1 MSLRSRVD
9 RIERQ
14 ATEDRSDLTSVEVW
28 EQIGA
33 DAWRMR
39 TTGEVLSLASVEARP
54 GVAGQISRILVE
66 LSAEFWEPAMTCS
79 LRTPTTW
86 SHVSFALM
94 NLPTAGP

>member
-33 DAWRMR
+33 DA
-39 TTGEVLSLASVEARP
+39 
-54 GVAGQISRILVE
+54 
-66 LSAEFWEPAMTCS
+66 
-79 LRTPTTW
+79 
-86 SHVSFALM
+86 
-94 NLPTAGP
+94 